1 MEGTESR
8 LCAGTGKPL
17 WSPCMVV
24 ALQFP
29 CRTLRVAFLQAVINH
44 CNTSAVKSVPCILA
58 LQLRPRSD
66 FIGIFHVCKH
76 FIASFKPFFLEATF
90 VSNYHVLK
98 TLTFVDDGAAN
109 ITTKERSCKIN
120 VTNRHRL
127 CVKQTFLLFAV
138 VNACSAP

>member
-1 MEGTESR
+1 
-8 LCAGTGKPL
+8 
-17 WSPCMVV
+17 MVV

-76 FIASFKPFFLEATF
+76 FIASFEPFFLEAIF

-127 CVKQTFLLFAV
+127 CVKHTHIENLPV
-138 VNACSAP
+138 VCSG